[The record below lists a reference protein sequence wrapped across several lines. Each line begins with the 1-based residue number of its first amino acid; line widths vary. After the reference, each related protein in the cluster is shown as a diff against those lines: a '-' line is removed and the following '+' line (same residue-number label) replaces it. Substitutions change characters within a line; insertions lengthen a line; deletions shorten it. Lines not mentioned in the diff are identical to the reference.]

1 MDTITWSHSRLNT
14 ILDNPA
20 EYYWKYIKGVYPIVE
35 KPALAL
41 GSAVHW
47 GLEHNTDDLTEYYNK
62 DEYTEEQLLAEAM
75 IGAYFRRAEEIR
87 GAMLLDGDSL
97 VKVEDEFHELTLECD
112 IPSNV
117 YRHKTH
123 HFLGIVDLLFLTE
136 KGWVLV
142 DYKTSSRDV
151 DWNQYKS
158 QLFKYKLLLEK
169 NFPETPLFRVAII
182 NIKKTGIR
190 KKKTEND
197 DAFRMR
203 LKETY
208 MVDDSL
214 IDYHIYDASEFDENS
229 LSDYVENLS
238 GLIDIAEDII
248 EKKNWACN
256 YSAITGLYGES
267 EYAKIF
273 YHDPNAYVFY
283 KIRDKVYDED
293 SDEMVE
299 ERPCCP
305 SDFERN
311 AVCQYKDFEEI
322 VKSWCIGKKADRDK
336 LLSRFST
343 EYPKTDKGLL
353 EKYFVTF
360 EKSQK

>member
-1 MDTITWSHSRLNT
+1 MSNIVWSHSRLNT
-14 ILDNPA
+14 ILSNPA
-20 EYYWKYIKGVYPIVE
+20 EYYWKYIKGVSPIE
-35 KPALAL
+35 KKAALSL

-47 GLEHNTDDLTEYYNK
+47 GLENNTDDLTEYYNK

-75 IGAYFRRAEEIR
+75 IGAYFRRKDEITS
-87 GAMLLDGDSL
+87 AMTDNGSCPIR
-97 VKVEDEFHELTLECD
+97 DEYHELSLECN
-112 IPSNV
+112 IPSYV
-117 YRHKTH
+117 YKHKTYK
-123 HFLGIVDLLFLTE
+123 FLGIIDLLYQTDN
-136 KGWVLV
+136 GWILV

-158 QLFKYKLLLEK
+158 QLFKYKLLLEQ
-169 NFPETPLFRVAII
+169 NFPEIPLFRVAII
-182 NIKKTGIR
+182 NIKKTSIRR
-190 KKKTEND
+190 KKNEGD
-197 DAFRMR
+197 QEFRMR
-203 LKETY
+203 LKEQY

-214 IDYHIYDASEFDENS
+214 IDYHIYDSTEFDDKT

-238 GLIDIAEDII
+238 GLIDIAEGII
-248 EKKNWACN
+248 ETNNWACN

-273 YHDPNAYVFY
+273 YHDPDAYVLY
-283 KIRDKVYDED
+283 KIKDNVYD
-293 SDEMVE
+293 DETGEVVE

-305 SDFERN
+305 SDFE
-311 AVCQYKDFEEI
+311 VGSICQYKDFEEI
-322 VKSWCIGKKADRDK
+322 ANSWCIGKKADRDK
-336 LLSRFST
+336 LLAKFST